1 MGETIRIQHSKDYTV
16 IANAAIRDTRLSFKA
31 RGLHHLLLSYPDGW
45 EINTEHLSDQSES
58 DGKTSVCSALKELE
72 KFGYLTR
79 EQARVNGRMAGWK
92 SVIREIPSSEPSKKT
107 QKACTARVKPESGF
121 PATENPA
128 TENPA
133 TENPATENPA
143 TENPATENPDME
155 NPATEN
161 PATENPATENPAT
174 ENLLHNKYLIQ
185 EVFKKEIFKEE
196 SLPAK
201 ENLKEEKTQ
210 QISANSDLKAN
221 ISLKQINPH
230 EDQDTPAAP
239 LKNVYAQAKNV
250 WDLIDTFL
258 LSPELADAVIPSEL
272 SLVYKEKNQWNG
284 WLWPWRSKTMDKTFQ
299 NFNPAVVQKIATD
312 LARRD
317 KATPDQ
323 KYGHAMAT
331 IGMWEKTKGGW
342 QNLVNWCDRP
352 QPTQPASNDT
362 TEPETEIPEYFYKW
376 SEDVHLMIYENDFRK
391 CHSLQAFYDKRKD
404 HKAWLM
410 FAKQKHPD
418 WDWSLGQKPI
428 IKF

>member
-1 MGETIRIQHSKDYTV
+1 VGETIRVQHSKDYTV
-16 IANAAIRDTRLSFKA
+16 IANAAIRDSRLSFKA

-79 EQARVNGRMAGWK
+79 EQARVNGRITGWK
-92 SVIREIPSSEPSKKT
+92 SVIREISLTKPSKKA
-107 QKACTARVKPESGF
+107 QKAHTARIKPESGF
-121 PATENPA
+121 PAMENPA

-133 TENPATENPA
+133 MENPAMENPDMENPA
-143 TENPATENPDME
+143 MENPDME

-161 PATENPATENPAT
+161 PDM

-196 SLPAK
+196 VSSGLSPAK
-201 ENLKEEKTQ
+201 EDLKQDGVEE
-210 QISANSDLKAN
+210 ISANSDLKEG
-221 ISLKQINPH
+221 ISGKQINPH
-230 EDQDTPAAP
+230 EDQGTPAAP

-284 WLWPWRSKTMDKTFQ
+284 WLWPWRLKTMDKTFQ
-299 NFNPAVVQKIATD
+299 NFNPAVVQKIAAD

>member
-1 MGETIRIQHSKDYTV
+1 
-16 IANAAIRDTRLSFKA
+16 
-31 RGLHHLLLSYPDGW
+31 
-45 EINTEHLSDQSES
+45 
-58 DGKTSVCSALKELE
+58 
-72 KFGYLTR
+72 
-79 EQARVNGRMAGWK
+79 
-92 SVIREIPSSEPSKKT
+92 
-107 QKACTARVKPESGF
+107 
-121 PATENPA
+121 
-128 TENPA
+128 
-133 TENPATENPA
+133 
-143 TENPATENPDME
+143 
-155 NPATEN
+155 
-161 PATENPATENPAT
+161 
-174 ENLLHNKYLIQ
+174 
-185 EVFKKEIFKEE
+185 
-196 SLPAK
+196 
-201 ENLKEEKTQ
+201 
-210 QISANSDLKAN
+210 
-221 ISLKQINPH
+221 
-230 EDQDTPAAP
+230 
-239 LKNVYAQAKNV
+239 
-250 WDLIDTFL
+250 
-258 LSPELADAVIPSEL
+258 
-272 SLVYKEKNQWNG
+272 
-284 WLWPWRSKTMDKTFQ
+284 MDKTFQ

>member
-1 MGETIRIQHSKDYTV
+1 MAETIRVQHSKDYTV
-16 IANAAIRDTRLSFKA
+16 IANAAIRDSRLSFKA

-45 EINTEHLSDQSES
+45 KVNTEHLSTQSEM
-58 DGKTSVCSALKELE
+58 DGETAVKTGLQELE
-72 KFGYLTR
+72 KLGYLTR
-79 EQARVNGRMAGWK
+79 EQVREKGKIVGYE
-92 SVIREIPSSEPSKKT
+92 STIREIPI
-107 QKACTARVKPESGF
+107 
-121 PATENPA
+121 ENPP
-128 TENPA
+128 TPKKRRSKPQVENPQV
-133 TENPATENPA
+133 ENPQVENPQV
-143 TENPATENPDME
+143 ENPQVENPQVE
-155 NPATEN
+155 NPQ
-161 PATENPATENPAT
+161 
-174 ENLLHNKYLIQ
+174 HNKYLFQ
-185 EVFKKEIFKEE
+185 EVFKKEISKEE
-196 SLPAK
+196 VSSGRKSAK
-201 ENLKEEKTQ
+201 EDLKQDGVEQISVIPDLKEG
-210 QISANSDLKAN
+210 ISG
-221 ISLKQINPH
+221 KQINPH
-230 EDQDTPAAP
+230 EDQGTPAVP

-284 WLWPWRSKTMDKTFQ
+284 WLWPWRLKTMDKTFQ
-299 NFNPAVVQKIATD
+299 NFNPAVVQKIAAD

>member
-1 MGETIRIQHSKDYTV
+1 MGETIRVQHSKDYTV
-16 IANAAIRDTRLSFKA
+16 IANAAIRDSRLSFKA

-79 EQARVNGRMAGWK
+79 EQARVNGRITGWK
-92 SVIREIPSSEPSKKT
+92 SVIREISLTKPSKKA
-107 QKACTARVKPESGF
+107 QKARTARIKPESGF
-121 PATENPA
+121 PDM
-128 TENPA
+128 
-133 TENPATENPA
+133 
-143 TENPATENPDME
+143 ENPDM
-155 NPATEN
+155 
-161 PATENPATENPAT
+161 

-185 EVFKKEIFKEE
+185 EVFKKEISKEE
-196 SLPAK
+196 VSSGLSPAK
-201 ENLKEEKTQ
+201 EDLKQDGVEQISVIPDLKEG
-210 QISANSDLKAN
+210 ISG
-221 ISLKQINPH
+221 KQINPH
-230 EDQDTPAAP
+230 EDQGTPAAP
-239 LKNVYAQAKNV
+239 LKNVYAQAKNA

-352 QPTQPASNDT
+352 QPTRNDT

-404 HKAWLM
+404 HKAWLV

>member
-1 MGETIRIQHSKDYTV
+1 
-16 IANAAIRDTRLSFKA
+16 
-31 RGLHHLLLSYPDGW
+31 
-45 EINTEHLSDQSES
+45 
-58 DGKTSVCSALKELE
+58 
-72 KFGYLTR
+72 
-79 EQARVNGRMAGWK
+79 
-92 SVIREIPSSEPSKKT
+92 
-107 QKACTARVKPESGF
+107 
-121 PATENPA
+121 
-128 TENPA
+128 
-133 TENPATENPA
+133 
-143 TENPATENPDME
+143 ME
-155 NPATEN
+155 NPQVEN
-161 PATENPATENPAT
+161 PQVENPQ
-174 ENLLHNKYLIQ
+174 HNKYLFQ
-185 EVFKKEIFKEE
+185 EVFKKEISKEE
-196 SLPAK
+196 VSSGRKSAK
-201 ENLKEEKTQ
+201 EDLKQDGVEQISVIPDLKEG
-210 QISANSDLKAN
+210 ISG
-221 ISLKQINPH
+221 KQINPH
-230 EDQDTPAAP
+230 EDQGTPAVP

-284 WLWPWRSKTMDKTFQ
+284 WLWPWRLKTMDKTFQ
-299 NFNPAVVQKIATD
+299 NFNPAVVQKIAAD

>member
-1 MGETIRIQHSKDYTV
+1 MGETIRIHHSKDYTV

-121 PATENPA
+121 
-128 TENPA
+128 
-133 TENPATENPA
+133 
-143 TENPATENPDME
+143 
-155 NPATEN
+155 
-161 PATENPATENPAT
+161 PATENPAT

>member
-1 MGETIRIQHSKDYTV
+1 MAETIRVQHSKNYTV

-45 EINTEHLSDQSES
+45 QINTEHLSGQSDK
-58 DGKTSVCSALKELE
+58 DGKTSVLSALKELE
-72 KFGYLTR
+72 QLGYLIR
-79 EQARVNGRMAGWK
+79 KQIRAGGK
-92 SVIREIPSSEPSKKT
+92 ITAYESIIRELPQSENLNPENLNTVNLKSG
-107 QKACTARVKPESGF
+107 KPQSENLNTVNLNPENLDS
-121 PATENPA
+121 ENP
-128 TENPA
+128 
-133 TENPATENPA
+133 
-143 TENPATENPDME
+143 
-155 NPATEN
+155 
-161 PATENPATENPAT
+161 
-174 ENLLHNKYLIQ
+174 LHNKYLFQ

-196 SLPAK
+196 VSSGLSPAK
-201 ENLKEEKTQ
+201 EDLKQDGVEQISVIPDLKEG
-210 QISANSDLKAN
+210 ISG
-221 ISLKQINPH
+221 KQINPH
-230 EDQDTPAAP
+230 EDQGTPAAP

-250 WDLIDTFL
+250 WDLIDAFL

-284 WLWPWRSKTMDKTFQ
+284 WLWPWRLKAMDKTFQ
-299 NFNPAVVQKIATD
+299 NFNPAVVQKIAAD

>member
-1 MGETIRIQHSKDYTV
+1 MGETIRVQHSKDYTV
-16 IANAAIRDTRLSFKA
+16 IANAAIRDSRLSFKA

-45 EINTEHLSDQSES
+45 KVSIEHLTAQSAM
-58 DGKTSVCSALKELE
+58 DGETSVKSGLQELE
-72 KFGYLTR
+72 KLGYLTR
-79 EQARVNGRMAGWK
+79 EQVREKGKIVGYE
-92 SVIREIPSSEPSKKT
+92 STIREMPL
-107 QKACTARVKPESGF
+107 
-121 PATENPA
+121 ENPHA
-128 TENPA
+128 LKNRRGKPQVEKPQVENPQV
-133 TENPATENPA
+133 EKPQVEKPQV
-143 TENPATENPDME
+143 EKPQV
-155 NPATEN
+155 
-161 PATENPATENPAT
+161 
-174 ENLLHNKYLIQ
+174 ENLPYNKYLI
-185 EVFKKEIFKEE
+185 EKVFKEKVSREE

-201 ENLKEEKTQ
+201 EDLKKDGVE
-210 QISANSDLKAN
+210 QISANSDLKKG
-221 ISLKQINPH
+221 ISGKQINPH
-230 EDQDTPAAP
+230 EDQGTPAAP

-284 WLWPWRSKTMDKTFQ
+284 WVWPWRSKTMDKTFQ
-299 NFNPAVVQKIATD
+299 NFNPAIVQKIATD

-376 SEDVHLMIYENDFRK
+376 SADVHLMIYENDFRK

-404 HKAWLM
+404 HKAWLV
-410 FAKQKHPD
+410 FAKQEHPD

>member
-1 MGETIRIQHSKDYTV
+1 MGETIRVQHSKDYTV
-16 IANAAIRDTRLSFKA
+16 IANAAIRDSRLSFKA

-45 EINTEHLSDQSES
+45 KVSIEHLTAQSAM
-58 DGKTSVCSALKELE
+58 DGETSVKSGLQELE
-72 KFGYLTR
+72 KLGYLTR
-79 EQARVNGRMAGWK
+79 EQVREKGKIVGYE
-92 SVIREIPSSEPSKKT
+92 STIREMPL
-107 QKACTARVKPESGF
+107 
-121 PATENPA
+121 ENPHA
-128 TENPA
+128 LKNRRGKPQVEKPQV
-133 TENPATENPA
+133 
-143 TENPATENPDME
+143 
-155 NPATEN
+155 
-161 PATENPATENPAT
+161 
-174 ENLLHNKYLIQ
+174 ENLPYNKYLI
-185 EVFKKEIFKEE
+185 EKVFKEKVSREE

-201 ENLKEEKTQ
+201 EDLKKDGVE
-210 QISANSDLKAN
+210 QISANSDLKKG
-221 ISLKQINPH
+221 ISGKQINPH
-230 EDQDTPAAP
+230 EDQGTPAAP

-284 WLWPWRSKTMDKTFQ
+284 WVWPWRSKTMDKTFQ
-299 NFNPAVVQKIATD
+299 NFNPAIVQKIATD

-376 SEDVHLMIYENDFRK
+376 SADVHLMIYENDFRK

-404 HKAWLM
+404 HKAWLV
-410 FAKQKHPD
+410 FAKQEHPD

>member
-1 MGETIRIQHSKDYTV
+1 MGETIRVQHSKDYTV
-16 IANAAIRDTRLSFKA
+16 ISNSAIRDSRLSFKA

-79 EQARVNGRMAGWK
+79 EQARVNGRIAGWK
-92 SVIREIPSSEPSKKT
+92 SVIREIPSTEPSKKAR
-107 QKACTARVKPESGF
+107 KACTARVKPQSGF
-121 PATENPA
+121 PAMENPA
-128 TENPA
+128 M
-133 TENPATENPA
+133 
-143 TENPATENPDME
+143 ENPDME
-155 NPATEN
+155 NPDMEN
-161 PATENPATENPAT
+161 P
-174 ENLLHNKYLIQ
+174 LHNKYLIQ
-185 EVFKKEIFKEE
+185 QLSKEEVFKEE
-196 SLPAK
+196 VSSGLSPAK
-201 ENLKEEKTQ
+201 EDLKQKSLKE
-210 QISANSDLKAN
+210 QITANPDLKEG
-221 ISLKQINPH
+221 ISGKQINPH
-230 EDQDTPAAP
+230 EDQGTPAAP
-239 LKNVYAQAKNV
+239 LKNVYAQAKSV

-272 SLVYKEKNQWNG
+272 SLIYKEKNQWNG

-299 NFNPAVVQKIATD
+299 NFNPVVIQKIAAD
-312 LARRD
+312 LARKD

-352 QPTQPASNDT
+352 QSNQATTAET
-362 TEPETEIPEYFYKW
+362 TEAEAIEIPEYFKTW
-376 SEDVHLMIYENDFRK
+376 SAEIHLMIYENDFRK

-404 HKAWLM
+404 HKAWLV
-410 FAKQKHPD
+410 FAKQEHPD